1 MKISVLALFLAVL
14 VAVASAGGNGYYGE
28 SYNSRGYGK
37 MRSYNPHTKWDS
49 SNRWTIHV
57 PTRRHEI
64 HAAPVT
70 EVGVGAVVTEESRS
84 GVDVYNYLDLRM
96 WLHQIQFI
104 TVTTVRPTR
113 DFRMNKI
120 HDVFGRDVPVVQLL
134 LVGMDTTA
142 GSYNSRGYGKMRS
155 YNAPTKWDSFNRC
168 LSCQASKQV
177 TDKMFLG
184 LSMQYTSSHKT
195 HVVALDRGHWI
206 HVTLEGVALDRN
218 HWIHVT
224 LEGVALDRGHWIH
237 VTLEGV
243 ALDRG
248 HWIHVTL
255 EGVALDRGHWIHV
268 TLGGV
273 ALDRGHWIH
282 VILEGVALDRGHWI
296 HVTLEGVALDR
307 SHWIHVTLEGVALDR
322 GHWIHVTLEGVALDS
337 CSEGKQFEALAS
349 TTRNSPVVALQW
361 IAEQLVQRVEEPA
374 VESFLDSCRV

>member
-1 MKISVLALFLAVL
+1 
-14 VAVASAGGNGYYGE
+14 
-28 SYNSRGYGK
+28 
-37 MRSYNPHTKWDS
+37 
-49 SNRWTIHV
+49 
-57 PTRRHEI
+57 
-64 HAAPVT
+64 
-70 EVGVGAVVTEESRS
+70 
-84 GVDVYNYLDLRM
+84 
-96 WLHQIQFI
+96 
-104 TVTTVRPTR
+104 
-113 DFRMNKI
+113 
-120 HDVFGRDVPVVQLL
+120 
-134 LVGMDTTA
+134 
-142 GSYNSRGYGKMRS
+142 
-155 YNAPTKWDSFNRC
+155 
-168 LSCQASKQV
+168 
-177 TDKMFLG
+177 MFLG

-195 HVVALDRGHWI
+195 HVVALDRG
-206 HVTLEGVALDRN
+206 

-282 VILEGVALDRGHWI
+282 VTLVGVAL
-296 HVTLEGVALDR
+296 E
-307 SHWIHVTLEGVALDR
+307 R

-361 IAEQLVQRVEEPA
+361 IAEQLVQRVEVPA
-374 VESFLDSCRV
+374 VESFLDSYRV